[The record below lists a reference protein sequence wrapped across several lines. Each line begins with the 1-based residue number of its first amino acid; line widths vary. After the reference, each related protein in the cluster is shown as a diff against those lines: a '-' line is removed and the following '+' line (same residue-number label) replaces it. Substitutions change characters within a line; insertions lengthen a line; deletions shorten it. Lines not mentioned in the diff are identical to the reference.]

1 LRVRAQL
8 LQSIRR
14 LFRNWLQFVRGKG
27 EGFVPIERVLEHRFH
42 FRRVQ
47 LRAQFHIFLL
57 GSGARKN
64 WMRRVENQRQHQH
77 HHHHQRANGSSRA
90 EADEN
95 VASSPLLSFSIARR
109 KISFRHVSA
118 MILEEER
125 ELYTER
131 SRGRAAQKEE
141 EEGKDEERVATRA
154 SLESGSFFLFDAFLA
169 GARCVYHLHFF
180 MSRTKRVRKL
190 FVSKNSQDQTSI
202 FFVCCCCAFSQAGL
216 PSHGSPKM
224 VTHPSRKFSFALCGT
239 ILAFSA
245 VMSAEE
251 VFSGRTTVL
260 PGAMTLGAKPKPSA
274 RAAGSEGD
282 ATKKKKSAASA
293 HAKTVSFVSAA
304 ATATLTVL
312 LAEEEEERILDDA
325 PKVPPPPRRIFGAG
339 VVARGVNR
347 EGEEK
352 EEARQQPRRAVVVIV
367 VIIVV

>member
-1 LRVRAQL
+1 LYL
-8 LQSIRR
+8 
-14 LFRNWLQFVRGKG
+14 K
-27 EGFVPIERVLEHRFH
+27 
-42 FRRVQ
+42 
-47 LRAQFHIFLL
+47 
-57 GSGARKN
+57 
-64 WMRRVENQRQHQH
+64 
-77 HHHHQRANGSSRA
+77 
-90 EADEN
+90 
-95 VASSPLLSFSIARR
+95 
-109 KISFRHVSA
+109 KIS
-118 MILEEER
+118 
-125 ELYTER
+125 
-131 SRGRAAQKEE
+131 
-141 EEGKDEERVATRA
+141 
-154 SLESGSFFLFDAFLA
+154 
-169 GARCVYHLHFF
+169 
-180 MSRTKRVRKL
+180 
-190 FVSKNSQDQTSI
+190 DQTSKI

-216 PSHGSPKM
+216 PSHGSPEM

-239 ILAFSA
+239 ILALSA

-260 PGAMTLGAKPKPSA
+260 PGAMTLGVKPKPSA
-274 RAAGSEGD
+274 RAGSEGD
-282 ATKKKKSAASA
+282 ATMKKSAASA

>member
-1 LRVRAQL
+1 
-8 LQSIRR
+8 
-14 LFRNWLQFVRGKG
+14 
-27 EGFVPIERVLEHRFH
+27 
-42 FRRVQ
+42 
-47 LRAQFHIFLL
+47 
-57 GSGARKN
+57 
-64 WMRRVENQRQHQH
+64 
-77 HHHHQRANGSSRA
+77 
-90 EADEN
+90 
-95 VASSPLLSFSIARR
+95 
-109 KISFRHVSA
+109 

-154 SLESGSFFLFDAFLA
+154 SLESGTFFLFDAVFRWRA
-169 GARCVYHLHFF
+169 V
-180 MSRTKRVRKL
+180 RVSLTLFYVAYKTRKL
-190 FVSKNSQDQTSI
+190 FVSIKSQDQTSI
-202 FFVCCCCAFSQAGL
+202 FFVCCCCCAFSQAGL

-282 ATKKKKSAASA
+282 ATKKKKSPASA

-312 LAEEEEERILDDA
+312 AEEEEEEERIFDA
-325 PKVPPPPRRIFGAG
+325 PKAPPPRRIFGA
-339 VVARGVNR
+339 VRADKFLEREKENR
-347 EGEEK
+347 EEE
-352 EEARQQPRRAVVVIV
+352 EEEEEEERQQPRCAIVVVIIASSEKTRNPRARAKV
-367 VIIVV
+367 LPGVKN